1 MFFRTVTLAFLLIA
15 APVVQA
21 AGRKKIEVPADHT
34 GQAITATQWSP
45 CARPAKDIQAGPFV
59 ISGVRDCPVAGKNL
73 PLILIS
79 HGFGG
84 ASLSHHDTAEALS
97 DAGFIVVALNHPDDT
112 LTNTERFHNRQALV
126 TRATDIK
133 RLLDY
138 MLTSSPD
145 SAIINPNSIGFFGF
159 SRGGYTGLVLAG
171 AQPDFKKLAP
181 PCANEAGATCPD
193 NTPQTVL
200 LLPPSHERR
209 IKAFVLA
216 DPLSSVFADP
226 TSLKNI
232 SHPIDL
238 WASQNGGDGVS
249 PKDVLALAQNL
260 PSPSTLHIAQNAG
273 HFSFLTV
280 CPPKLAEAVPDL
292 CIDAPNFNRA
302 TFHKDFN
309 ESMISFFRKTISS
322 ERIE

>member
-1 MFFRTVTLAFLLIA
+1 MTFAFLLIA

-21 AGRKKIEVPADHT
+21 AGLKKIEVPADHT
-34 GQAITATQWSP
+34 GQAITATQWAP

-112 LTNTERFHNRQALV
+112 LSNTERFHNRQALL
-126 TRATDIK
+126 TRATDVK

-159 SRGGYTGLVLAG
+159 SRGGYTGLILAG
-171 AQPDFKKLAP
+171 AQPDFKKLHI
-181 PCANEAGATCPD
+181 PCENEASATCGD
-193 NTPQTVL
+193 ANTQKIP
-200 LLPPSHERR
+200 LLPPSRDPR

-216 DPLSSVFADP
+216 DPLSTVFADP
-226 TSLKNI
+226 TSLKHI
-232 SHPIDL
+232 TAPIDL
-238 WASQNGGDGVS
+238 WGSQHGGDGVS
-249 PKDVLALAQNL
+249 ATDILTLAQNL
-260 PSPSTLHIAQNAG
+260 PVSPTLHIVPNAG
-273 HFSFLTV
+273 HFSFLTL
-280 CPPKLAEAVPDL
+280 CPPPLAERAPAL
-292 CIDAPNFNRA
+292 CKDSPNFDRA
-302 TFHKDFN
+302 AFHQKFN
-309 ESMISFFRKTISS
+309 ANIISFFRKNLAIAPQP
-322 ERIE
+322 